1 MNKSVLGENL
11 EFERDKVLFPK
22 IGAIMK
28 VPEKLSNE
36 DRLLMDNLLE
46 RAADMQGHFSFQTD
60 DKDFGRVTR
69 IYDII
74 SGNSSGPNE
83 KEIEQLLVNA
93 ETIITKGLLTPGRRD
108 LLDSYIDASANR
120 GLTKG
125 ELDTIRFFVLEAFN
139 HVNEK

>member
-28 VPEKLSNE
+28 VPEKLSSE
-36 DRLLMDNLLE
+36 DRLLIDNLLE
-46 RAADMQGHFSFQTD
+46 RAVDMQGHFSFQTD

-83 KEIEQLLVNA
+83 KEIEQLLVDA
-93 ETIITKGLLTPGRRD
+93 ETIITRGLLTPGRRG
-108 LLDSYIDASANR
+108 LLDSYIDASAHR

-125 ELDTIRFFVLEAFN
+125 ELDTIRFFIFEAFG
-139 HVNEK
+139 HVDEK